1 MTKDPESITAAC
13 FPTPLILVRSSTGAL
28 PEHVTAF
35 SALQAQQ
42 ARQLYRALTR
52 KLLFASDIRQRT
64 EIVTSVFAAA
74 EHWRY
79 QVAIS
84 QPYGDGRYSAA
95 HAQRFR
101 EFITDDS
108 GNYFP
113 IGEPEKYR
121 DGAQWDSESC
131 SYTGGSETP
140 ASRIM
145 RHFTE
150 LAKAR
155 FDGLDGD
162 IAINEVTLPDGRQ
175 TPGMRLLRGA
185 QAASAAKAIVDRI
198 AARGGDGS
206 RIART
211 IDGVYTAS
219 ASAAQRTEVFHAA
232 MALIARRHDEHADA
246 SSAWLNAA
254 YMLNQAPRRKRG
266 ADATIRTFLVAAGL
280 HLLDRPPTLLHDLD
294 YRAYVHTQE
303 RFVAEV
309 GEAMPLT

>member
-1 MTKDPESITAAC
+1 VSEDPESITAAC
-13 FPTPLILVRSSTGAL
+13 FPTPLILIRSSTGDV
-28 PEHVTAF
+28 PEHVAAF

-52 KLLFASDIRQRT
+52 KLLFARDMRQRT
-64 EIVTSVFAAA
+64 EIVTSLFAAA
-74 EHWRY
+74 EQWRY
-79 QVAIS
+79 EVAITL
-84 QPYGDGRYSAA
+84 PYGDGRYSAA
-95 HAQRFR
+95 HAERFR
-101 EFITDDS
+101 EFITDD
-108 GNYFP
+108 GVNYFP

-140 ASRIM
+140 ASRTM
-145 RHFTE
+145 RRFTD

-155 FDGLDGD
+155 FNGLDGD
-162 IAINEVTLPDGRQ
+162 VAINEVTLPDGRQ
-175 TPGMRLLRGA
+175 VPGMHLLRGV

-219 ASAAQRTEVFHAA
+219 ASAAQRTEIFHAA
-232 MALIARRHDEHADA
+232 MALIARRYDDEADA
-246 SSAWLNAA
+246 SWAWLNSA
-254 YMLNQAPRRKRG
+254 YLLNQAPRRKRG

-280 HLLDRPPTLLHDLD
+280 HLLNRPPTLLHDLD
-294 YRAYVHTQE
+294 YRAYVHTQQ